1 MRVNFLLAGAAIV
14 VAAAWM
20 RTADLAGSPF
30 HFDEATQA
38 RIVAAQFPGDA
49 KSGTMAFNPHHFHGP
64 LPINAAV
71 VSAKIA
77 GEESWLSLT
86 KLTLRIV
93 PALSGIAVVL
103 LMLASAPLIGRIAA
117 LAAAA
122 FAAVSPFLVH
132 YSRLFIHEDLLVF
145 FLGGALLLLGWH
157 VRFRATLYGK
167 HTVAWASCP
176 CETIHQD
183 MGRMPMP
190 QELFD
195 QMPGEPGNVH
205 TRVPLWTVG
214 ICLGL
219 AAATKETFA
228 LTPVTW
234 ALAAVWIYRPATATL
249 RQLLPQILAAGA
261 AFIAVVVFFYSDFG
275 RHPGGV
281 WDFVST
287 YWSYQT
293 GEGHEKPLLYY
304 ANLFLLPSH
313 HGRLWWWQG
322 GIFVLAIISIFQ
334 KPDATRVPSAARFCF
349 LSGLIQAG
357 VYSLLPYKTPWL
369 MLVPWLH
376 ILLAAGIGAAALL
389 QLSPRVRVAAGIALA
404 ALLAFQGLQAWRVAF
419 KYPSDARN
427 PFAYVPTAPG
437 LETWTARSIAW
448 LNASGWIG
456 EMVSVIGPRY
466 WPLPWYFRGLPK
478 VGYWPTPPDG
488 LASHA
493 LVVAMPEFAPAL
505 SEQLAD
511 SHVAIPEGLR
521 SDTPV
526 LLFVRKD
533 IWEKSIGNSR

>member
-14 VAAAWM
+14 VAAAWL
-20 RTADLAGSPF
+20 RTADLAGSPL

-49 KSGTMAFNPHHFHGP
+49 KSGTMVFNPHHFHGP

-86 KLTLRIV
+86 KFTLRIV
-93 PALSGIAVVL
+93 PALSGIVVVL
-103 LMLASAPLIGRIAA
+103 IILAAAPLIGRAAA
-117 LAAAA
+117 LGAAA

-132 YSRLFIHEDLLVF
+132 YSRLFIHEDLL
-145 FLGGALLLLGWH
+145 LLCIAGALLLLGYH
-157 VRFRATLYGK
+157 MRF
-167 HTVAWASCP
+167 
-176 CETIHQD
+176 
-183 MGRMPMP
+183 
-190 QELFD
+190 
-195 QMPGEPGNVH
+195 
-205 TRVPLWTVG
+205 RVPLWTVG
-214 ICLGL
+214 LCLGF
-219 AAATKETFA
+219 AAATKETFV
-228 LTPVTW
+228 LTPVAW
-234 ALAAVWIYRPATATL
+234 LVAAAAIYRPPIATL
-249 RQLLPQILAAGA
+249 RQILPQFLAAGA
-261 AFIAVVVFFYSDFG
+261 AFLAVVVFFYSGFG
-275 RHPGGV
+275 THPGGV

-293 GEGHEKPLLYY
+293 GEGHEKSLLFY

-322 GIFVLAIISIFQ
+322 GIFVLAVVSLFQ

-349 LSGLIQAG
+349 LAGVIQAG

-376 ILLAAGIGAAALL
+376 ILIAAGIGAAVLL
-389 QLSPRVRVAAGIALA
+389 QLRPLVRVAAGIALA
-404 ALLAFQGLQAWRVAF
+404 ALLAFQGLQAWRIAF

-437 LETWTARSIAW
+437 VEVWTARSIGW
-448 LNASGWIG
+448 LKDGGWIG
-456 EMVSVIGPRY
+456 ETVSVIGQRY
-466 WPLPWYFRGLPK
+466 WPLPWYFRGLPT

-533 IWEKSIGNSR
+533 IWEKSTGNSR

>member
-14 VAAAWM
+14 VAAAWL
-20 RTADLAGSPF
+20 RTANLAVSPL

-64 LPINAAV
+64 LPIDAAV
-71 VSAKIA
+71 VSAKVA

-86 KLTLRIV
+86 EFTLRIV

-103 LMLASAPLIGRIAA
+103 LLLASAPLIGRIAA
-117 LAAAA
+117 LASAA

-132 YSRLFIHEDLLVF
+132 YSRLFIHEDLLLL
-145 FLGGALLLLGWH
+145 FLAAALLLLGYH
-157 VRFRATLYGK
+157 VR
-167 HTVAWASCP
+167 S
-176 CETIHQD
+176 
-183 MGRMPMP
+183 
-190 QELFD
+190 
-195 QMPGEPGNVH
+195 
-205 TRVPLWTVG
+205 RVPLWTVG

-219 AAATKETFA
+219 AAATKETFV
-228 LTPVTW
+228 LTP
-234 ALAAVWIYRPATATL
+234 AAWLVAAAAIYRPPIAKL
-249 RQLLPQILAAGA
+249 RELLPQVLAAGA
-261 AFIAVVVFFYSDFG
+261 AFLAVVLFFYSGFG
-275 RHPGGV
+275 THPGGV

-293 GEGHEKPLLYY
+293 GEGHDKSLFYY
-304 ANLFLLPSH
+304 ADLFFLPSH

-322 GIFVLAIISIFQ
+322 GIFILAVISLFQ
-334 KPDATRVPSAARFCF
+334 KPDDTRVPSAARFCF
-349 LSGLIQAG
+349 LAGVIQAG

-376 ILLAAGIGAAALL
+376 ILIAAGIGAAVLF
-389 QLSPRVRVAAGIALA
+389 QLRPQVRIAAGIVVV

-437 LETWTARSIAW
+437 VETWTARSITW
-448 LNASGWIG
+448 LRNGGWSDEAI
-456 EMVSVIGPRY
+456 SVIGTRY
-466 WPLPWYFRGLPK
+466 WPLPWYLRGLPN

-533 IWEKSIGNSR
+533 IWEKSTGHSR

>member
-14 VAAAWM
+14 AVAAWM
-20 RTADLAGSPF
+20 RTADLSSAPL

-49 KSGTMAFNPHHFHGP
+49 KSGTMMFNPHHFHGP
-64 LPINAAV
+64 LPIDAAV
-71 VSAKIA
+71 VSAKFA

-86 KLTLRIV
+86 KFTLRIV
-93 PALSGIAVVL
+93 PALSGITVVL
-103 LMLASAPLIGRIAA
+103 LILASAPLIGRIAA
-117 LAAAA
+117 LGAAA
-122 FAAVSPFLVH
+122 FAAVSPFLVY
-132 YSRLFIHEDLLVF
+132 YSRLFIHEDLL
-145 FLGGALLLLGWH
+145 LLCMAGALLLLGYH
-157 VRFRATLYGK
+157 VRFR
-167 HTVAWASCP
+167 
-176 CETIHQD
+176 
-183 MGRMPMP
+183 M
-190 QELFD
+190 
-195 QMPGEPGNVH
+195 
-205 TRVPLWTVG
+205 PLWTAG

-219 AAATKETFA
+219 AATTKETFV
-228 LTPVTW
+228 LTPVAW
-234 ALAAVWIYRPATATL
+234 AVAAVWIYRPSIASIRL
-249 RQLLPQILAAGA
+249 LLPQLLTVGA
-261 AFIAVVVFFYSDFG
+261 AFLAIVVFFYSGFG
-275 RHPGGV
+275 THPGGV

-293 GEGHEKPLLYY
+293 GEGHEKSLLYY
-304 ANLFLLPSH
+304 ANLFLFPSH

-322 GIFVLAIISIFQ
+322 GIFLLAIISLFQ
-334 KPDATRVPSAARFCF
+334 KPDATPVPAAARFCF
-349 LSGLIQAG
+349 LAGVIQAG

-376 ILLAAGIGAAALL
+376 ILIAAGIGAAALL
-389 QLSPRVRVAAGIALA
+389 QLRPLVRVAAGIALA

-437 LETWTARSIAW
+437 LETWTARSIGW
-448 LNASGWIG
+448 LKDGGWIG
-456 EMVSVIGPRY
+456 ETVSVIGPRY

-478 VGYWPTPPDG
+478 AGYWPTPPDG

-533 IWEKSIGNSR
+533 IWEKSTGNSR